1 MKFIILIIALY
12 VNVLSFVP
20 CQDTNTNRTQVSM
33 VHSEKDNSDHKD
45 QCSPLCVCNCC
56 QITISSMKF
65 TRLLKTPKVFDPNTS
80 KKIQFKKNTIQNQ
93 LYADIW
99 QPPKINI
106 A

>member
-1 MKFIILIIALY
+1 MKFMIFIIALY
-12 VNVLSFVP
+12 VNVLSFIP
-20 CQDTNTNRTQVSM
+20 CQDTNSNGTLTSV
-33 VHSEKDNSDHKD
+33 VHSENETPNHKD
-45 QCSPLCVCNCC
+45 KCSPLCACNCC
-56 QITISSMKF
+56 QITISSIKF
-65 TRLLKTPKVFDPNTS
+65 TRLLKTPKVFEPNTS